1 MKTTLLTNIFNEEY
15 LLPFWLHHHKNMFDD
30 IIIIDYHSTDN
41 SLNICKSICPNCKI
55 ITTRNNCFE
64 AESIDKEFMDIE
76 NSIEGIK
83 IVLNTTEFLI
93 SEIPIKELFDDGIE
107 ISYGFMVHTPYS
119 KNTYNISNCYE
130 LFNNLLNNDIVY
142 HYDRYYRIL
151 HNYPNGN
158 YHIGRHYTHNQCYTV
173 DKVYVL
179 WFGYYPL
186 NEQLLKRKLQIGQNV
201 PDSDIN
207 NGRGY
212 QHKYT
217 KDKIL
222 EINNQKVESGLQL
235 ININNKLYNYLYNK
249 YKNKT
254 FIVTGGCGFI
264 GSHMV
269 DKLISL
275 NYKVIVIDNLLSGN
289 IDNLN
294 NNAIFENVDITNYTL
309 LETTINKYD
318 VDGIFHFAAI
328 ERTQYCI
335 ENPIL
340 CYNINVIGTLNILE
354 IVRKKNIKRVVLSSS
369 NVVYAAFTPYRTSK
383 EALEGLGQ
391 SYNKMYNMSII
402 TLRYS
407 NVYGKRQSEEGYSPN
422 VFASLRKSKK
432 ELGKLLITGDG
443 TQTRN
448 YTHVN
453 DIVSGNLLAMFN
465 DYCGIIDLCTG
476 KSIELNYAAKFFE
489 CPIEYIDERPGD
501 IKHINQSPDKS
512 FNILGWKSSI
522 ELEDGIKDVL
532 I

>member
-212 QHKYT
+212 QHK
-217 KDKIL
+217 
-222 EINNQKVESGLQL
+222 
-235 ININNKLYNYLYNK
+235 
-249 YKNKT
+249 
-254 FIVTGGCGFI
+254 
-264 GSHMV
+264 
-269 DKLISL
+269 
-275 NYKVIVIDNLLSGN
+275 
-289 IDNLN
+289 
-294 NNAIFENVDITNYTL
+294 
-309 LETTINKYD
+309 
-318 VDGIFHFAAI
+318 FH
-328 ERTQYCI
+328 E
-335 ENPIL
+335 
-340 CYNINVIGTLNILE
+340 
-354 IVRKKNIKRVVLSSS
+354 
-369 NVVYAAFTPYRTSK
+369 
-383 EALEGLGQ
+383 
-391 SYNKMYNMSII
+391 
-402 TLRYS
+402 
-407 NVYGKRQSEEGYSPN
+407 
-422 VFASLRKSKK
+422 
-432 ELGKLLITGDG
+432 
-443 TQTRN
+443 
-448 YTHVN
+448 
-453 DIVSGNLLAMFN
+453 VSGMLLFAKAKHVHMMIYLNLAYAGYIRIPCCHKSTETVGTEVSRTGNLSLAF
-465 DYCGIIDLCTG
+465 
-476 KSIELNYAAKFFE
+476 
-489 CPIEYIDERPGD
+489 
-501 IKHINQSPDKS
+501 
-512 FNILGWKSSI
+512 
-522 ELEDGIKDVL
+522 
-532 I
+532 